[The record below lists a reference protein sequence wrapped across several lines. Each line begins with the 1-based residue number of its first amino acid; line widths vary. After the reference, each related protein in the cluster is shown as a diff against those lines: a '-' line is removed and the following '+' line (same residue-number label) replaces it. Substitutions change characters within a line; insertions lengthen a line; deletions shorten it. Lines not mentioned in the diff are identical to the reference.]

1 MGELSFTVTTTGWS
15 DLDRAR
21 RARSRL
27 LLRAGLF
34 LVRAGVRVRV
44 GGDAAQLP
52 HVVVALAPVIPYAM
66 SAEAG

>member
-21 RARSRL
+21 RAWSRL
-27 LLRAGLF
+27 LMRAGLF

-44 GGDAAQLP
+44 GGDAAQP
-52 HVVVALAPVIPYAM
+52 RVVVALAPVIPYAM